1 MMPERRSFSLAGRWR
16 SVACAL
22 RGIRDMLVCP
32 HNSRIHAAATAAVV
46 LMGVL
51 FQLTLAEWCAVTFAI
66 MSVWMIEAVNTAL
79 EYLTDIASP
88 SQHPLAEKAKD
99 AAAAAVLIASLG
111 AAIVG
116 LLVFGPH
123 LLELFRG
130 R

>member
-1 MMPERRSFSLAGRWR
+1 MAERRSFWLADRLR

-22 RGIRDMLVCP
+22 RGIRDMLVCH

-46 LMGVL
+46 AMGVL
-51 FQLTLAEWCAVTFAI
+51 FELTLAEWCAVTFAI
-66 MSVWMIEAVNTAL
+66 MTVWMVEAVNTAL

-88 SQHPLAEKAKD
+88 SYHPLAEKAKD
-99 AAAAAVLIASLG
+99 VAAAAVLIASLG
-111 AAIVG
+111 AAITG

-123 LLELFRG
+123 LLDHFRG